1 MNYMNEISNNILVII
16 IGILI
21 FISVIMFM
29 RLIIFIKKG
38 FVIMFKNMDI
48 IFKKTNDLLDSPNKE
63 K

>member
-1 MNYMNEISNNILVII
+1 MNYMNEISNNILGVI